1 MIVSKLRLTV
11 PFHVDETPM
20 SYASRLAAC
29 NGTRADP
36 FCKHFEIRLIDVAD
50 GDETS
55 LRTLAALGGIEPDL
69 LLSNAFVKSGP
80 LQWTFRDQPLDRTV
94 LRRTR
99 LAICPACALADIE
112 ANPRLLP
119 QSAMYGRAPWLLDV
133 TRLCPLHRI
142 PLAYSEEGGAKLRH
156 DFAQHAKLLLPRL
169 AKLADAPP
177 RAPGPLQVYV
187 LRRLEGAKGAALPD
201 SMRIAPLVRL
211 CETAGAVTL
220 FPDLDSKQLTEDQ
233 REAAGAM
240 GYNALAGGAATFR
253 SMLGQLKSS
262 VHGRSRLDGPT
273 AAFGKL
279 YWLLSRTLD
288 DPDLDGVRA
297 IMRDY
302 VIENFAI
309 EGGHSILGRPVEKR
323 CLHSIQTLARHTSVH
338 PKVLRR
344 HLRAAGLVTDAQMDL
359 SDHNVLFDAD
369 AGLAVAASLA
379 DALSAAEAMEH
390 LNAPRSQMAVLI
402 GHGFVRPRHRAAGA
416 GGQDRYAA
424 ADLDAF
430 LVKLGINSQ
439 TVSKHRHLRNIPET
453 AKQCCR
459 SAAEVVRLILD
470 GQLDTRTSADT
481 RGYLG
486 ILVDPNQAMR
496 ALRGADSGGKP
507 LREAARQIGISDAAL
522 GSLIEQGHVVTLIA
536 PNPVNKCP
544 QRLVPADEIERF
556 RGEYV
561 SLWRLS
567 NEHGVHIA
575 TMRVKLDRAGVA
587 PAFQDVFA
595 RLYRIADLTGIAIGD
610 LQHRPER
617 RPGRAPLPTD
627 KRPGKRPKLSC
638 RWKGG

>member
-1 MIVSKLRLTV
+1 V
-11 PFHVDETPM
+11 PFRADETPM
-20 SYASRLAAC
+20 SYASRLAAR
-29 NGTRADP
+29 NGIRADP
-36 FCKHFEIRLIDVAD
+36 FCKHFEIRLVDVAD
-50 GDETS
+50 GNESS
-55 LRTLAALGGIEPDL
+55 LCALAALGGIEPDL
-69 LLSNAFVKSGP
+69 LLANAFAKSGP
-80 LQWTFRDQPLDRTV
+80 LQWTFRGEPLDRTV

-99 LAICPACALADIE
+99 LAICPACALADIK
-112 ANPRLLP
+112 ANPKLMP
-119 QSAMYGRAPWLLDV
+119 QVATYGRAAWLLDV
-133 TRLCPLHRI
+133 VNRCPLHRI
-142 PLAYSEEGGAKLRH
+142 PLAYADAAADAKLRH

-169 AKLADAPP
+169 AKLADVPP
-177 RAPGPLQVYV
+177 REPGPLQTYV
-187 LRRLEGAKGAALPD
+187 LRRLDGVKGAALPD

-211 CETAGAVTL
+211 CETAGTLTL
-220 FPDLDSKQLTEDQ
+220 FPDLDSKQLSEDQ
-233 REAAGAM
+233 REAAGAV
-240 GYNALAGGAATFR
+240 GYNALAGGAAAFR
-253 SMLGQLKSS
+253 SMLAQLKSS

-309 EGGHSILGRPVEKR
+309 ESGHSILGRPMEKR
-323 CLHSIQTLARHTSVH
+323 RLHSIQTLARHTSVH

-344 HLRAAGLVTDAQMDL
+344 HLRAAGLVTDAQMEL

-369 AGLAVAASLA
+369 AGLALAAPLA

-416 GGQDRYAA
+416 GGQDRYSAS
-424 ADLDAF
+424 DLDAF

-459 SAAEVVRLILD
+459 SAAEVIRLILD
-470 GQLDTRTSADT
+470 GRLDTRTSADT

-507 LREAARQIGISDAAL
+507 PREAARQIGISDAAL
-522 GSLIEQGHVVTLIA
+522 GALIKQGHVVTLIA

-544 QRLVPADEIERF
+544 QRLVPADEIARF
-556 RGEYV
+556 RGQYV

-567 NEHGVHIA
+567 QEHGLHIA
-575 TMRVKLDRAGVA
+575 AMRAKLDRAGVA
-587 PAFQDVFA
+587 PAFDKVHA
-595 RLYRIADLTGIAIGD
+595 RLYRIADLAGKGFRVPA
-610 LQHRPER
+610 QRPPDR
-617 RPGRAPLPTD
+617 ARSSTPKPSGRQ
-627 KRPGKRPKLSC
+627 
-638 RWKGG
+638 KGL